1 MCRIFVLER
10 VWTLKDTIKVVW
22 CGPPWFERHD
32 FSQSNLSLKV
42 RPSELLLKRTVK
54 ENRFGGR
61 HSSIVLSAS
70 FILRPV
76 FESQAPHLC
85 FSNLH
90 YWNCHEKGTKKQ
102 AGIGPFKKENSFT
115 IRWHG
120 MLQEN
125 IRCWGKYHC
134 TTGLQVDKFGFNWF
148 TTKRYK
154 KQHSILFG
162 GLQSC

>member
-1 MCRIFVLER
+1 MVHLD
-10 VWTLKDTIKVVW
+10 LSDTISLNRISAWKWDQANYCWKEQLKKIDSVAAIAPSF
-22 CGPPWFERHD
+22 CLH
-32 FSQSNLSLKV
+32 LS
-42 RPSELLLKRTVK
+42 
-54 ENRFGGR
+54 F
-61 HSSIVLSAS
+61 
-70 FILRPV
+70 LRPV